1 MSARRSVTLRVSRLG
16 RAKPPPEGERQCR
29 ESDAENEPEPWEW
42 IERWLLG
49 GAPRNPGG
57 DREIAGRGGGR
68 GGPGVQAPLLVAR
81 DRELGWCRRRRR
93 HDVERRAW
101 RRRRGRWRNVFRIAL
116 GRRGRRGRSAP
127 RLIQGGVRRG
137 RGSGRGPGALRARE
151 RRHRGRDD
159 EQEDGGRARDC

>member
-16 RAKPPPEGERQCR
+16 RAKPPPEDERQCR

-57 DREIAGRGGGR
+57 DREIAGRRRGR
-68 GGPGVQAPLLVAR
+68 GGSGVLAPGRVVRGCA
-81 DRELGWCRRRRR
+81 LGGRCRRWGR

-101 RRRRGRWRNVFRIAL
+101 RRRRGRWRDVFRIAL
-116 GRRGRRGRSAP
+116 GRRGRRGRSAS
-127 RLIQGGVRRG
+127 RLI
-137 RGSGRGPGALRARE
+137 
-151 RRHRGRDD
+151 
-159 EQEDGGRARDC
+159 